1 MSLMPIKKEAGTSS
15 LNYKDDYNLIY
26 NFNSQV
32 ENFTEQMGL
41 LITLFNQITINQMIG
56 KVI

>member
-1 MSLMPIKKEAGTSS
+1 MVIRMSLRPIKKEVDTSS

-32 ENFTEQMGL
+32 ENFTKQMSL
-41 LITLFNQITINQMIG
+41 LITLFN
-56 KVI
+56 

>member
-1 MSLMPIKKEAGTSS
+1 MLKKFLFC

-41 LITLFNQITINQMIG
+41 LITLFN
-56 KVI
+56 